1 MFDTGRILISVRRLN
16 HERALSIT
24 VRSSRTEAVARWL
37 TGCDIRSR
45 DVESRLATLHA
56 LCPEAHRTAWKSAL
70 AAAQGTVVRAAPLSL
85 QREILWE
92 HLRFLTFDAPRTLGT
107 APLSD
112 PAALGHLRNCLEA
125 APDSAGAAALIR
137 PFITRFVTGMP
148 PERLNEITTRQA
160 LTRWAQSTSTA
171 PARMLQALLA
181 SDIGNTPLST
191 RNFTA
196 SPAEAARWLKAPDF
210 VATPP
215 TAEGVSQA
223 TGAFVREA
231 EHPLI
236 RNLSSAP
243 TLLTLFAARLTE
255 LLTLTATASPIS
267 LVHALPT
274 GDHEGTALVAT
285 ARGTLLYQ
293 VSINE
298 KQRAERVRIVT
309 PTDWNFAPDGPCRT
323 LLSALPFTDAADFAG
338 KARWVTTG
346 FDPCVPCNLSF
357 HLTEA
362 GDA

>member
-1 MFDTGRILISVRRLN
+1 M
-16 HERALSIT
+16 
-24 VRSSRTEAVARWL
+24 
-37 TGCDIRSR
+37 
-45 DVESRLATLHA
+45 
-56 LCPEAHRTAWKSAL
+56 
-70 AAAQGTVVRAAPLSL
+70 
-85 QREILWE
+85 
-92 HLRFLTFDAPRTLGT
+92 
-107 APLSD
+107 
-112 PAALGHLRNCLEA
+112 EA

-171 PARMLQALLA
+171 PARMLQALFA

-210 VATPP
+210 VATTP

-274 GDHEGTALVAT
+274 GDHEGISRPTGPAARSSPLCPLPTPPILPAKPVGSRRDSIPACPAT
-285 ARGTLLYQ
+285 SLFTLRRLAMHE
-293 VSINE
+293 VSI
-298 KQRAERVRIVT
+298 AEGIVSAVL
-309 PTDWNFAPDGPCRT
+309 NT
-323 LLSALPFTDAADFAG
+323 LGTGRRG
-338 KARWVTTG
+338 KTRG
-346 FDPCVPCNLSF
+346 RGL
-357 HLTEA
+357 
-362 GDA
+362 

>member
-16 HERALSIT
+16 HEHALSIT

-45 DVESRLATLHA
+45 DVEARLATLHA
-56 LCPEAHRTAWKSAL
+56 LCPEAHRAAWKSAL
-70 AAAQGTVVRAAPLSL
+70 TAAHGTAVRTSPLSL

-92 HLRFLTFDAPRTLGT
+92 HLRFLTFDAPRAIGT

-125 APDSAGAAALIR
+125 APDSAGVAALIR

-148 PERLNEITTRQA
+148 PERLDEITTRQA
-160 LTRWAQSTSTA
+160 LTRLAQSTPTA
-171 PARMLQALLA
+171 PARLLQKLLA
-181 SDIGNTPLST
+181 SGIADTPVGARS
-191 RNFTA
+191 FTA
-196 SPAEAARWLKAPDF
+196 SPAEAARWLKVPDF
-210 VATPP
+210 AAMTP
-215 TAEGVSQA
+215 TAEGVPQA

-231 EHPLI
+231 EQPLI

-243 TLLTLFAARLTE
+243 TLLTLFATRLTE
-255 LLTLTATASPIS
+255 LLSLTATASSIS
-267 LVHALPT
+267 LVHAQPT

-298 KQRAERVRIVT
+298 KQHAERVRIVT

-323 LLSALPFTDAADFAG
+323 LLSSLPFTDAADFAC

-346 FDPCVPCNLSF
+346 LDPCVPCDLTF

>member
-1 MFDTGRILISVRRLN
+1 MFDTGRILISVRRPN
-16 HERALSIT
+16 HERALSVT

-37 TGCDIRSR
+37 TGVDIRSS
-45 DVESRLATLHA
+45 DVEQRLAALHA
-56 LCPEAHRTAWKSAL
+56 LCPEAHRAAWKSAL
-70 AAAQGTVVRAAPLSL
+70 AAAQGTVVRAAPSSL

-92 HLRFLTFDAPRTLGT
+92 HLRFLTFDAPRALGT

-112 PAALGHLRNCLEA
+112 PAALGHLRNRLEA
-125 APDSAGAAALIR
+125 APDSAGVAALLR

-148 PERLNEITTRQA
+148 PERLTEITTRQA
-160 LTRWAQSTSTA
+160 LTRWAQSTPTA
-171 PARMLQALLA
+171 PARMLQALFA
-181 SDIGNTPLST
+181 SDIGNTTASA
-191 RNFTA
+191 RSFTA
-196 SPAEAARWLKAPDF
+196 FPAEAARWLKAPDF
-210 VATPP
+210 AATTPS
-215 TAEGVSQA
+215 AEGVPQA

-231 EHPLI
+231 EQPLI
-236 RNLSSAP
+236 RNLSPAP

-255 LLTLTATASPIS
+255 LLSLTATASSIS
-267 LVHALPT
+267 LVHAQPT

-293 VSINE
+293 VSVNE

-323 LLSALPFTDAADFAG
+323 LLSSLPFTDAADFAG
-338 KARWVTTG
+338 KVRWVTTG
-346 FDPCVPCNLSF
+346 LDPCVPCDLTF